1 MWYFFRFG
9 FFELQ
14 SARDK
19 YRELCGSAGMH
30 IDVVFEYIR
39 RQVLLIAPICPHVAE
54 HVWSLL
60 GNKTSILHAKWPS
73 VGEINELDITRSE
86 YLMESA
92 HSFRLSMKQT
102 SQIRSGK
109 GKEAS
114 SASQPDKPTNAIIWV
129 AKTFPPWQRCVLDTM
144 RQLYEKHNGLPDNKL
159 ISVEIAKNEIVK
171 KHMKRVMPFAI
182 MIRERVETPGGRG
195 KDAMAVTLDFDEQ
208 QVLANNLVY
217 LKNTLN
223 VRSIWGQINLKI
235 L

>member
-1 MWYFFRFG
+1 MFFFSFRFG

-19 YRELCGSAGMH
+19 YRELCGSGGMH
-30 IDVVFEYIR
+30 VDIVFEYIR
-39 RQVLLIAPICPHVAE
+39 RQVLLIAPICPHVSE

-73 VGEINELDITRSE
+73 VGDIKELDITRSE
-86 YLMESA
+86 YLMEAA
-92 HSFRLSMKQT
+92 HSFRLSLKQI
-102 SQIRSGK
+102 SQVKNKVSK
-109 GKEAS
+109 DS
-114 SASQPDKPTNAIIWV
+114 VNVDPLDKPTNAVIWV

-144 RQLYEKHNGLPDNKL
+144 RQLYEKHNGLPDNKV

-182 MIRERVETPGGRG
+182 MIRERVENPQGRG
-195 KDAMAVTLDFDEQ
+195 KDAMAVTLEFDERK
-208 QVLANNLVY
+208 VLDNNLVY

-223 VRSIWGQINLKI
+223 VS
-235 L
+235 